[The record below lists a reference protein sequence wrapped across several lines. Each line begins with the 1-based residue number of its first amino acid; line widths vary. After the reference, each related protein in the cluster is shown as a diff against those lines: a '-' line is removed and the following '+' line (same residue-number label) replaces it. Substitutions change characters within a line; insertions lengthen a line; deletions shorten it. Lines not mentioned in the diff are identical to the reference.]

1 MSEKTEKLL
10 RVGEVAKRLQVS
22 RRTVE
27 RWITQGKMRAIK
39 YPSGRFKVPESEVER
54 IWRSLKAT
62 ESQ

>member
-10 RVGEVAKRLQVS
+10 TTGGVAKRLQVS

-27 RWITQGKMRAIK
+27 RWIVKGIIRAIK

-54 IWRSLKAT
+54 IWSSLKAT

>member
-1 MSEKTEKLL
+1 M
-10 RVGEVAKRLQVS
+10 
-22 RRTVE
+22 E
-27 RWITQGKMRAIK
+27 RWVVKGIIRAIK